1 MPYEVSRVFQAQPKH
16 PIMRFKSSIRNVNTF
31 ISALRHSKS
40 VAFALISLVLE
51 LTASLNSLNK
61 IAWIRLDNNQF
72 RCTVIPEQGS
82 QVWAYAPLY
91 LLTGYVAK
99 HKQGTIDRG
108 SFLRLRTA
116 SIATTIKP
124 LTQP

>member
-1 MPYEVSRVFQAQPKH
+1 
-16 PIMRFKSSIRNVNTF
+16 MRFKSSIRNVNTF
-31 ISALRHSKS
+31 TSALRHPNS
-40 VAFALISLVLE
+40 VTSVLISLVLE

-61 IAWIRLDNNQF
+61 IAWIRLDSNQF

-99 HKQGTIDRG
+99 DNQGAIDRMA
-108 SFLRLRTA
+108 LLNLRTA
-116 SIATTIKP
+116 
-124 LTQP
+124 